1 MYPNVHTQTRSGL
14 SLQKRR
20 DDTYGYV
27 YTTSSGVEGDRLAAD
42 VAHDT
47 NKPGTV
53 YALVYDEQG
62 YDSVVEITSIADA
75 DNTAPGWGDTGPSR
89 PGKTDQPFPMY
100 PDDRSWCGTGPNSNS
115 ASCANQSHPGGQS
128 MHGWNSVEQTAHG
141 WVGPGGYRS
150 LALDTS
156 GSYTHV
162 YAALNM
168 WRSVESDYEFHF
180 RIFRWDS
187 AATTL
192 ATENDRNASSS
203 YAPSGNGN
211 WTLDAMTVNQNEAT
225 LLYKMTP
232 KDAGTKSIVG
242 ILQYNEQSES
252 LSSVKSFE
260 ISADLMSETC
270 ESCLNFNDAF
280 RFTAAAFS
288 ADHNTA
294 IFVGSSRIAR
304 IEEGSEFMYFPS
316 IFKLD
321 ATESSFNGAG
331 RRYTSTAPTTV
342 MGQGGLSPFRWNA
355 KELLTRDKVD
365 SVLFHPW

>member
-1 MYPNVHTQTRSGL
+1 
-14 SLQKRR
+14 
-20 DDTYGYV
+20 
-27 YTTSSGVEGDRLAAD
+27 
-42 VAHDT
+42 
-47 NKPGTV
+47 
-53 YALVYDEQG
+53 
-62 YDSVVEITSIADA
+62 
-75 DNTAPGWGDTGPSR
+75 
-89 PGKTDQPFPMY
+89 
-100 PDDRSWCGTGPNSNS
+100 
-115 ASCANQSHPGGQS
+115 

-180 RIFRWDS
+180 RIFRWDG

-232 KDAGTKSIVG
+232 KDRAEINRWDSGTASKAN
-242 ILQYNEQSES
+242 LFHL
-252 LSSVKSFE
+252 LSRLE

-270 ESCLNFNDAF
+270 ESCLNFNDVDSLLL
-280 RFTAAAFS
+280 RS
-288 ADHNTA
+288 
-294 IFVGSSRIAR
+294 
-304 IEEGSEFMYFPS
+304 
-316 IFKLD
+316 
-321 ATESSFNGAG
+321 
-331 RRYTSTAPTTV
+331 APTTTPLFSL
-342 MGQGGLSPFRWNA
+342 GLRVKVK
-355 KELLTRDKVD
+355 KERVHVFSVD
-365 SVLFHPW
+365 FQVGCHGAVSAVLGNILQRRQQQ